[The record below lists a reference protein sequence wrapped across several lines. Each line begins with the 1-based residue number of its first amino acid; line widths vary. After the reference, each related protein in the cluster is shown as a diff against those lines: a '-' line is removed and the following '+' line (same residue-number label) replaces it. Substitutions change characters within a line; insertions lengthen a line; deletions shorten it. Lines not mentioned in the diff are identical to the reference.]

1 MSDLMRE
8 AAYLR
13 SIADGEHAAAV
24 HRAREQFAR
33 EKAVIDAAFDA
44 EHDRAR
50 DAGFVSID
58 EWRRLRDRPR
68 PSYAEI
74 EAKRDAMIKAAD
86 EILNR
91 EIGRIFDRKTLRA
104 DPQSC

>member
-24 HRAREQFAR
+24 AAAREQFAR
-33 EKAVIDAAFDA
+33 EKAIIDAAFDA

-74 EAKRDAMIKAAD
+74 EALLAARIAAAD
-86 EILNR
+86 NILNLA
-91 EIGRIFDRKTLRA
+91 ICRIFDRK
-104 DPQSC
+104 P